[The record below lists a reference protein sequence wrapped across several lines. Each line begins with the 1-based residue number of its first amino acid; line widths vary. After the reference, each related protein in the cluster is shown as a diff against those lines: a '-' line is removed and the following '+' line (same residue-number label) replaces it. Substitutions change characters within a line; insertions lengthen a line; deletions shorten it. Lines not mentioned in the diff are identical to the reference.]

1 MATRIGV
8 DVGGS
13 GVKAGVVD
21 VDAGE
26 LAGDRLRVD
35 TPEPSTPSAVA
46 TAVKGLVDQLDA
58 PGPIGIGFPSVMRR
72 GWVTTAN
79 NIDPSWIG
87 VNALELFQEAVGREI
102 RLINDADAA
111 GLAEARYGS
120 ARDVTGKVLVL
131 TFGTGIGSALLVDG
145 KLVPNVELGQLELNG
160 VRPAERRYS
169 AKSRR
174 AEDLSWD
181 EWGSRAREFLVL
193 ANEVFTPDL
202 IVIGGGVSKFWDEF
216 SEHLIFDEVK
226 TVKAILANNAGIVGA
241 AALAF
246 SD

>member
-1 MATRIGV
+1 VATRIGV

-21 VDAGE
+21 VEGGE
-26 LAGDRLRVD
+26 LVSDRIRVD
-35 TPEPSTPSAVA
+35 TPEPSTPPAVA
-46 TAVKGLVDQLDA
+46 AAVKGLVDQLDA
-58 PGPIGIGFPSVMRR
+58 PGPIGLGFPSVMRQ

-79 NIDPSWIG
+79 NIDQSWIG
-87 VNALELFQEAVGREI
+87 VNALELFEEAVGREI
-102 RLINDADAA
+102 KLINDADAA
-111 GLAEARYGS
+111 GLAEVRYGA
-120 ARDVTGKVLVL
+120 ARGVSGKVLVL

-145 KLVPNVELGQLELNG
+145 KLVPNIELGQLELSG
-160 VRPAERRYS
+160 SRPAEKRYS
-169 AKSRR
+169 AKARR
-174 AEDLSWD
+174 AEDLTWD
-181 EWGSRAREFLVL
+181 EWGERAREFIVL

-216 SEHLIFDEVK
+216 APHVTFDEVK
-226 TVKAILANNAGIVGA
+226 TTKAVLANNAGIVGA